1 MNKLMFKYGS
11 VQQSVS
17 KACKISFLFAGVF
30 SLAIIL
36 SDAWNL
42 ITPKVVVQRWVAVA
56 LFATITALVWY
67 AASFNTKNQ
76 FFYQLLLLLQII
88 VYVLLITYVVY
99 SQRGIASRAVALYA
113 IPIVLSAIVKKQAMI
128 YLTAIFCSIA
138 YAISSIQYFY
148 ANYGQAYKAELY
160 VELGF
165 FCATFFVIAA
175 ISSVI
180 AGAKR

>member
-1 MNKLMFKYGS
+1 MVKSNSM
-11 VQQSVS
+11 QQGVR
-17 KACKISFLFAGVF
+17 KICKISFLFISVF
-30 SLAIIL
+30 ALAIIM

-42 ITPKVVVQRWVAVA
+42 ITTKIVVQRWGSAA
-56 LFATITALVWY
+56 LFTAITALVWY
-67 AASFNTKNQ
+67 AASFDTKNL
-76 FFYQLLLLLQII
+76 FFFQLLLMFQILLYIF
-88 VYVLLITYVVY
+88 LITYLVY

-113 IPIVLSAIVKKQAMI
+113 IPIILSAIVKKRTAI
-128 YLTAIFCSIA
+128 YLTAILCTIA
-138 YAISSIQYFY
+138 YALSSIQYFY

-175 ISSVI
+175 VTSVI